1 MEKKLLLFTNL
12 GWNEGLK
19 LQPYIYLLSRRILRN
34 PLTYSMYEKIL
45 WSQIKNGVKPEHIGV
60 ILDGNRRWA
69 SHRAKRPWEGHQFGA
84 DKVDDLLMWCI
95 DLDIKSVTIYTFSM
109 ENFQRSP
116 LEVEELMR
124 LLEERLQGLLTDE
137 RIRANRV
144 QVKII
149 GRTHLL
155 PKRTQDV
162 IHVVE
167 ETTAAYDHH
176 YLTLAVA
183 YGGRAEIIDA
193 IKKISNQIQRGQL
206 AVSDISEEVIE
217 DNLYTAYLPNSEPD
231 LIIRTSGEERL
242 SGFLIWQSV
251 YSELCFIDVFWPD
264 FRRIDLWRAI
274 RTFQQRKRRYGK

>member
-1 MEKKLLLFTNL
+1 MT
-12 GWNEGLK
+12 
-19 LQPYIYLLSRRILRN
+19 LQQYLSLLSRRVLRN
-34 PLTYSMYEKIL
+34 SLTYGVYEKIL

-69 SHRAKRPWEGHQFGA
+69 LHHAKPPWAGHQLGA
-84 DKVDDLLMWCI
+84 DKVEDLLTWCI
-95 DLDIKSVTIYTFSM
+95 DLDIKSVTIYTLSM
-109 ENFQRSP
+109 ENFQRPP

-124 LLEERLQGLLTDE
+124 LLEDRLQRLLVDD
-137 RIRANRV
+137 RIHANRV

-155 PKRTQDV
+155 PPRIQEV
-162 IHVVE
+162 IRVVE
-167 ETTAAYDHH
+167 ATTVAYDDH

-193 IKKISNQIQRGQL
+193 LKKIATLIQCGDL
-206 AVSDISEEVIE
+206 AVADISEEVIE
-217 DNLYTAYLPNSEPD
+217 DHLYTASLPNSEPD

-274 RTFQQRKRRYGK
+274 RTFQQRTRRYGK

>member
-1 MEKKLLLFTNL
+1 MEEKLLLFPNL
-12 GWNEGLK
+12 GRNKGLR
-19 LQPYIYLLSRRILRN
+19 LQQYLSFLSRRILHN
-34 PLTYSMYEKIL
+34 PLSYSVYEKIL

-69 SHRAKRPWEGHQFGA
+69 SHLAKPAFEGHKFGA
-84 DKVDDLLMWCI
+84 DKAENLLMWCI

-109 ENFQRSP
+109 ENFQRTT
-116 LEVEELMR
+116 LEVEALMR
-124 LLEERLQGLLTDE
+124 ILEERLQGLLTDE
-137 RIRANRV
+137 RIHANRV

-155 PKRTQDV
+155 PKRTQNI
-162 IHVVE
+162 IHEVE
-167 ETTAAYDHH
+167 ERTAAYDGH

-193 IKKISNQIQRGQL
+193 IKKIYKQIQGGQL
-206 AVSDISEEVIE
+206 TVNEISEEVIE